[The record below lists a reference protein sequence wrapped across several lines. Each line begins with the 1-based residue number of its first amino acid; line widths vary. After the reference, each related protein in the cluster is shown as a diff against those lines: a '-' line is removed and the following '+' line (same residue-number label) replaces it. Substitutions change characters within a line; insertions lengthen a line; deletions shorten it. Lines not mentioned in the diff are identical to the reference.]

1 MKLQFFNSPTGKS
14 AFTLVRTTTGIDL
27 SSTQRYLVLVLAI
40 GSTLQGEFIAACA
53 GWESGGSLRDRLVIA
68 AIGFL
73 IVSSSGVLPA
83 LAGRFDGMRRVV
95 ILAAW
100 IGCVSY
106 ALLGQATF
114 FAVARQ
120 DAGDARAMAV
130 NVPGTPERV
139 DVSPG
144 RSLTV
149 IAQDEA
155 GVVAKLG
162 RAKAARCLGSECRWP
177 DARAH
182 ALAAQ
187 LAALKIEADEATR
200 REAQEDSAAKLVDA
214 ARALRES
221 RRADP
226 IASQL
231 AILFGWR
238 SASVEMLRTYLPAV
252 MLELLPGLFW
262 TLAFEGERRVV
273 PGAANACGDQPAS
286 VAPVVATE
294 AQKLDEVQADANSA
308 AKPRHVAIVDEDVA
322 AVLGAVARAWE
333 SGVSAAIRVGR
344 QYVARFSANNK

>member
-1 MKLQFFNSPTGKS
+1 MNFQFFNSPACMPDFIS
-14 AFTLVRTTTGIDL
+14 ARGTVATNP
-27 SSTQRYLVLVLAI
+27 SPVQRYLVLALAI
-40 GSTLQGEFIAACA
+40 GLTLLGEFTAACA

-68 AIGFL
+68 AMGFL
-73 IVSSSGVLPA
+73 IVSSSSVLPA
-83 LAGRFDGMRRVV
+83 LAGRFDGMLRVV

-100 IGCVSY
+100 TGCVSY
-106 ALLGQATF
+106 ALLGQSTF
-114 FAVARQ
+114 FALARQ
-120 DAGDARAMAV
+120 DASDARAMAV

-155 GVVAKLG
+155 TVVAKLG
-162 RAKAARCLGSECRWP
+162 RAKVARCLGSECRWR
-177 DARAH
+177 DAREH

-187 LAALKIEADEATR
+187 LAALKIEANEATR
-200 REAQEDSAAKLVDA
+200 REAQEDRAAKLVDE

-238 SASVEMLRTYLPAV
+238 PASVGMLRTYLPAV

-262 TLAFEGERRVV
+262 AMVFAGERRVV
-273 PGAANACGDQPAS
+273 LGAAETCGNQPET
-286 VAPVVATE
+286 VAPAVAAE
-294 AQKLDEVQADANSA
+294 AHKLDEAQADANTA
-308 AKPRHVAIVDEDVA
+308 AKPRHVVPVDEDLA
-322 AVLGAVARAWE
+322 IVLGAVARVWE
-333 SGVSAAIRVGR
+333 SSRSAVIRMGR
-344 QYVARFSANNK
+344 LYMARLSANSK